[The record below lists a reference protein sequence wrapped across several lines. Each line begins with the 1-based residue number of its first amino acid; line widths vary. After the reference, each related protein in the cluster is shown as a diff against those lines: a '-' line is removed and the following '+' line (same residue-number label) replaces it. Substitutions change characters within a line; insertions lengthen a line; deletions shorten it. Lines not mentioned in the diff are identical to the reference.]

1 MQTKGVWP
9 HGPRSLHQQMPSP
22 RKAAGKLP
30 ALQMEADDG
39 SLEHPCKAKP
49 GLSCWFKTRC
59 CWFHCFPPSFS
70 CSSLAME
77 AVSPTRVVSLPLLHP
92 RRPAV
97 PLLVMLLLYL
107 FTRMYF
113 TTRRVGLAAGGF
125 LGCIGLLFSL

>member
-1 MQTKGVWP
+1 MQAKGVWP
-9 HGPRSLHQQMPSP
+9 HGPKSLHQQMLNAVQ
-22 RKAAGKLP
+22 AAGKPP
-30 ALQMEADDG
+30 ALQMEMDDG

-49 GLSCWFKTRC
+49 GLSHWLKTRC
-59 CWFHCFPPSFS
+59 CWFHSFPTSFS
-70 CSSLAME
+70 YFSLAVE

-97 PLLVMLLLYL
+97 PLLVMLLYL

-125 LGCIGLLFSL
+125 LDCVGLLFSL